1 MRALIVV
8 MDSVGI
14 GAAPDAAAY
23 GDEGA
28 DTIGHI
34 ADACAVG
41 DADTDVRQGPLHLP
55 HLVELGL
62 GEAHHLATGRQLP
75 GLAYRGQIR
84 PQYGCASEQSRGK
97 DTPSGHWE

>member
-1 MRALIVV
+1 MRALILV

-23 GDEGA
+23 GDDGA

-41 DADTDVRQGPLHLP
+41 DAGSEKRQGPLHLP
-55 HLVELGL
+55 HLVELAL
-62 GEAHHLATGRQLP
+62 GEAHRLATGRQR
-75 GLAYRGQIR
+75 RGGRI
-84 PQYGCASEQSRGK
+84 AAK
-97 DTPSGHWE
+97 